1 MNERLKLG
9 AAEGALYV
17 ALWVLAAARPSAGL
31 DQLRPFSVIDVS
43 GGSY

>member
-1 MNERLKLG
+1 MNERLRLG

-31 DQLRPFSVIDVS
+31 DQLKTFGVVNVS
-43 GGSY
+43 DGSC